1 MKVPFCGYFYP
12 LQTPISYPKYRDLA
26 HGLINKF
33 VFALHFKNVQI
44 TYHAY
49 LFCPFIFDV
58 FQHTVHQG
66 LMSFDSHA
74 PHRLQY
80 PNSSALLSFSMIYP
94 RHQHH
99 DCIIASSSSD
109 CPRYN
114 SLQSL
119 ILLIIST
126 VRPVVKATTAFIL
139 VSHVSLAGIIIIVT
153 IAQNYHHH

>member
-1 MKVPFCGYFYP
+1 MDTFILSKHPFPPQNPETWHMGSSTNSSSPYISKMSKSHTMPIYFV
-12 LQTPISYPKYRDLA
+12 LSSLTFFSTLSTKDS
-26 HGLINKF
+26 
-33 VFALHFKNVQI
+33 
-44 TYHAY
+44 
-49 LFCPFIFDV
+49 CPSI
-58 FQHTVHQG
+58 H
-66 LMSFDSHA
+66 MP